1 MLQSMQASQQSV
13 IGLLGMTGT
22 ALRSFGWRPKQVPFK
37 DWKIVRGDQ
46 VSKSLQIWCNFTSC
60 IG

>member
-1 MLQSMQASQQSV
+1 MQVKQQSV

-22 ALRSFGWRPKQVPFK
+22 ALRFFGWRPKQVPIK

-46 VSKSLQIWCNFTSC
+46 VRSSSSKL
-60 IG
+60 